1 MKLLRKP
8 VWLVALV
15 GAMLVG
21 ALACENLDARGR
33 GGGGG
38 GGGGRAGGGGA
49 SRPSGGGASR
59 SPSMSRPS
67 SAPSRPSASQSRPS
81 TPSRPSASQSRPS
94 TPNRPS
100 TADRPSAGN
109 RPNAGERPNA
119 GNRPNAG
126 ERPNAGN
133 RPNAGERPTKNELNN
148 FLDLNNGARPAAG
161 VAAGAAAGAA
171 AGGAAGEFL
180 KNRPADGAAN
190 RPNAGDRTDRVD
202 SRTDRVDS
210 RTDRVSD
217 RTDNRGDRT
226 DNRGDRADNR
236 NDRVENRQS
245 NRPDRVENRQQY
257 QQDRMDR
264 RNEVRDY
271 ARDHAHHYHGW
282 YGRDFWGTYP
292 CRWHF
297 NPAVNW
303 WRWATWGTVAGWVTS
318 GWGQPTYY
326 NYGDNVYYQ
335 NDTVYMNNEPI
346 ASADEYAQQAQ
357 SIAES
362 VPNDVNADNLDWL
375 PLGVFALTDSLDSSG
390 AEPTLYLQLAV
401 SKEGIIA
408 GTLQNTATEKV
419 QTIEGMV
426 DSKSQRAAWGV
437 EGQKWPIME
446 TGVSNLTEDDATAL
460 LHFENGE
467 TQQWLMIRME
477 DPNS

>member
-8 VWLVALV
+8 VWQVAFV
-15 GAMLVG
+15 GAILVG

-33 GGGGG
+33 GGGGS
-38 GGGGRAGGGGA
+38 RAGGGA
-49 SRPSGGGASR
+49 SRPSGGASR

-67 SAPSRPSASQSRPS
+67 STPSRPS
-81 TPSRPSASQSRPS
+81 TPNRPSASPSRPS

-100 TADRPSAGN
+100 TAD
-109 RPNAGERPNA
+109 
-119 GNRPNAG
+119 
-126 ERPNAGN
+126 RPNAGN

-148 FLDLNNGARPAAG
+148 FLNLNNGARPAAG
-161 VAAGAAAGAA
+161 VA

-180 KNRPADGAAN
+180 KNRPADGGAN
-190 RPNAGDRTDRVD
+190 RPNAGD
-202 SRTDRVDS
+202 

-226 DNRGDRADNR
+226 DNRSDRTNDR

-245 NRPDRVENRQQY
+245 NRPERVENRQQY
-257 QQDRMDR
+257 QQDRRDR

-303 WRWATWGTVAGWVTS
+303 WRWATWGAVAGWVTS

-357 SIAES
+357 NIAES

-419 QTIEGMV
+419 QTIEGTV